1 MRSRGKRR
9 GRGDGKEMRYGWTEE
24 DSKKVRRLAVL
35 LLSLRVMDARRPAA
49 EMLMILRLADMRARK
64 AMAVLR

>member
-1 MRSRGKRR
+1 
-9 GRGDGKEMRYGWTEE
+9 MRYGWTEE

-49 EMLMILRLADMRARK
+49 EMLMILRLAGMRARK

>member
-1 MRSRGKRR
+1 
-9 GRGDGKEMRYGWTEE
+9 MRYGWTEE